1 MEVHSFAGAIAV
13 GSGAFVGF
21 SLALTGGGGSTLAVP
36 LLLYLVGLHN
46 VHLAIGTS
54 ALAVAANAYTGLVPH
69 ARAGHVHWKSGLL
82 ITITGVA
89 GAFLGS
95 EIGKL
100 VSGRNLIVLF
110 AVLMILVA
118 LLMLRP
124 SHLKRPVS
132 DAAYPLH
139 LAPRLLGAGF
149 GVGSISGF
157 FGIGGGFLI
166 VPSLVFAARMDLVHA
181 IGTSLVATGSFALTT
196 ALNYARSNLI
206 DWTVAGEFIAGGVVG
221 GWLGASTARRL
232 SKKHGLLNAIFSAV
246 IIIAAVYMLVQR

>member
-1 MEVHSFAGAIAV
+1 MAVHSFAAAIAV

-100 VSGRNLIVLF
+100 VSGRSLIVLF

-124 SHLKRPVS
+124 SHFKRSVS
-132 DAAYPLH
+132 GAHPPH
-139 LAPRLLGAGF
+139 LVPRLLGAGF

-196 ALNYARSNLI
+196 ALNYARSGLI
-206 DWTVAGEFIAGGVVG
+206 NWTVAGEFIVGGVVG
-221 GWLGASTARRL
+221 GWLGATAARHL

-246 IIIAAVYMLVQR
+246 IIAAAVYMLVHK